1 VRSKI
6 LRAVAALRCV
16 PKSRPKELRWSI
28 YGVVAG
34 VLLGASLGGIGV
46 AILGG
51 AFGLPAA
58 VVLGIIGGMIGN
70 RVGIEKDRA
79 VWGE

>member
-1 VRSKI
+1 MTNTMMRAAAT
-6 LRAVAALRCV
+6 LRGIR
-16 PKSRPKELRWSI
+16 KSRPKELRWSI

-34 VLLGASLGGIGV
+34 VLVGASIGGIGV

-51 AFGLPAA
+51 AFGISAA

-70 RVGIEKDRA
+70 RVGVEKDRA
-79 VWGE
+79 VWGK